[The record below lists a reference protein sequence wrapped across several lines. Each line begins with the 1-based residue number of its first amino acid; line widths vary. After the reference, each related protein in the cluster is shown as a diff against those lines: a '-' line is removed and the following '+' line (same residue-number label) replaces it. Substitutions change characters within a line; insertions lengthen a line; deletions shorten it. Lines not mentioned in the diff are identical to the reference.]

1 MRKLDTVFVTGYSQA
16 PKGTKLFQD
25 GALIGVML
33 EVDRTTNRIVNA
45 ECTFITHAAQDYFK
59 RMMNGFDFKNE
70 LDEIVQTV
78 EANMFIPS
86 TQSIIVAIKIAH
98 QRYMD
103 NYNKR
108 HKQNL

>member
-1 MRKLDTVFVTGYSQA
+1 MRKLDTVFVSGYSQA

-25 GALIGVML
+25 GALIGVMF
-33 EVDRTTNRIVNA
+33 EVNRETHTIVNA
-45 ECTFITHAAQDYFK
+45 ECTFITHAAQDFFK
-59 RMMNGFDFKNE
+59 RMMIGFDLKNE
-70 LDEIVQTV
+70 LDEMVKTV

-103 NYNKR
+103 SHNKIS
-108 HKQNL
+108 K